1 MARRLAPLLL
11 TALLGALLSGCAVGP
26 KLDEVFQARPG
37 PPQGQARIFFY
48 RPIDAFL
55 IGRDTEFVVN
65 DRRVGL
71 AISGAVFFR
80 DALPGGYRIHTVDDT
95 QSVVFL
101 QLEAG
106 DIAYIRAQSQRGN
119 LGFGVG
125 AVLAEPEVGERES
138 ARLVYSDG
146 RTDEEEEAGQPRYLL
161 PQRVERGER

>member
-1 MARRLAPLLL
+1 MARRLAPPLLL
-11 TALLGALLSGCAVGP
+11 ALLGALLLSGCAVGP

-37 PPQGQARIFFY
+37 PPQGQARIYFY

-71 AISGAVFFR
+71 ALSGAVFFR
-80 DALPGGYRIHTVDDT
+80 DALPGNYRIHTVDDNH
-95 QSVVFL
+95 SVVFL

-106 DIAYIRAQSQRGN
+106 DIAYIRAQSQRGS

-125 AVLAEPEVGERES
+125 AVLAEPEIGERES
-138 ARLVYSDG
+138 AHLVYSDG
-146 RTDEEEEAGQPRYLL
+146 REDEDEAERPRYLL
-161 PQRVERGER
+161 PQRAERGER